1 VECVDEVCN
10 ALSVFSSSGPLVL
23 ELLTSLMLAGSLR
36 SLYCTAMRFEAA
48 FFGEQPGLPPLPRVA
63 LLAVDFDE
71 TCTAS
76 DTIGA
81 IINTAIEATVQRSG
95 GKILQCL

>member
-1 VECVDEVCN
+1 MQ
-10 ALSVFSSSGPLVL
+10 
-23 ELLTSLMLAGSLR
+23 LLILLCREPQEPAILLAGSLR

-48 FFGEQPGLPPLPRVA
+48 FFSEQPTALPLPRVA

-76 DTIGA
+76 DTTGA
-81 IINTAIEATVQRSG
+81 IISAAIEAAVQRSG
-95 GKILQCL
+95 GE